1 MLKLVIL
8 INFLLLV
15 ISLFSSLFLV
25 YKDRG
30 KGSRVLMALST
41 RVGLA
46 LSLLA
51 LIAYG
56 LYSGQIGSRAPWD
69 AFLNEAD
76 LKKQQRTVTNSAD
89 TVKPVEISVEKTNP

>member
-25 YKDRG
+25 FKDRG

-51 LIAYG
+51 LIGYG
-56 LYSGQIGSRAPWD
+56 LFSGQIGSRAPWD
-69 AFLNEAD
+69 PILNEAD
-76 LKKQQRTVTNSAD
+76 LKKQQQTQPSAE
-89 TVKPVEISVEKTNP
+89 KSVESSAEAE